1 MLLSDKVKRI
11 CVPFL
16 GEDSAAFVCL
26 RKSEYVPTPGF
37 CGLPVRRR
45 EPGFFIS

>member
-1 MLLSDKVKRI
+1 MLTAEKVMRI
-11 CVPFL
+11 CIPVL
-16 GEDSAAFVCL
+16 GEDSAAFDCL
-26 RKSEYVPTPGF
+26 YKTQYVPTPGF

>member
-11 CVPFL
+11 CVPVL

-37 CGLPVRRR
+37 CGLPVQLRD
-45 EPGFFIS
+45 PGFFL